1 LWLNP
6 HFQLSSLL
14 TGAHDN
20 LLGPWGRQA
29 VATEGLHLCRSWH
42 EAGKYE
48 LDEIE
53 TAKDAGGVE
62 VSRVANSLWVDE
74 RIRTQRVA
82 PRANSL
88 ASVQQ
93 ISLDIIGTRT
103 EVRRRGGVIP
113 SWVVFG
119 MILLATLAVC
129 VTVNMRTR
137 AKVQVAAQ
145 QLTVMQTDVEGLR
158 NVNQSLKS
166 ELERLRTDPRTIE
179 IAARSRLNMVRSNE
193 FVVPV
198 E

>member
-1 LWLNP
+1 M
-6 HFQLSSLL
+6 S
-14 TGAHDN
+14 
-20 LLGPWGRQA
+20 
-29 VATEGLHLCRSWH
+29 
-42 EAGKYE
+42 K
-48 LDEIE
+48 
-53 TAKDAGGVE
+53 
-62 VSRVANSLWVDE
+62 VANTYWVDE
-74 RIRTQRVA
+74 RIRAQRVA
-82 PRANSL
+82 PRNNSL

-103 EVRRRGGVIP
+103 EVRRRGGIIP

-145 QLTVMQTDVEGLR
+145 QLTVMQTDVEALR
-158 NVNQSLKS
+158 SVNHSLKS

-179 IAARSRLNMVRSNE
+179 LAARARLNMVRSNE

>member
-1 LWLNP
+1 M
-6 HFQLSSLL
+6 S
-14 TGAHDN
+14 
-20 LLGPWGRQA
+20 
-29 VATEGLHLCRSWH
+29 
-42 EAGKYE
+42 
-48 LDEIE
+48 
-53 TAKDAGGVE
+53 
-62 VSRVANSLWVDE
+62 
-74 RIRTQRVA
+74 

-93 ISLDIIGTRT
+93 ISQDIIGTRS

-145 QLTVMQTDVEGLR
+145 QLTAMQTDVEALR
-158 NVNQSLKS
+158 SMNQSLKS
-166 ELERLRTDPRTIE
+166 ELQRLRTDPRTIE
-179 IAARSRLNMVRSNE
+179 LAARARLNMVRSNE

>member
-1 LWLNP
+1 M
-6 HFQLSSLL
+6 
-14 TGAHDN
+14 
-20 LLGPWGRQA
+20 
-29 VATEGLHLCRSWH
+29 
-42 EAGKYE
+42 
-48 LDEIE
+48 
-53 TAKDAGGVE
+53 
-62 VSRVANSLWVDE
+62 SRVANSYWVDE
-74 RIRTQRVA
+74 RIRTQRVS
-82 PRANSL
+82 PRTNSL

-145 QLTVMQTDVEGLR
+145 QLTVMQTDVEALR
-158 NVNQSLKS
+158 NVNQSMKS

-179 IAARSRLNMVRSNE
+179 FAARSRLNMVRSNE